1 MKLTQANTGTVQLRT
16 CELML
21 LHPSS
26 SIYIQHSALQAYL
39 PRKGET
45 SWTTSQTFYT
55 GCLNTVDLP
64 ASAAL
69 TACTSSQTA
78 FLEVCAGYTFCILS
92 FTLQLA
98 QLTRLMDLNRN
109 VARYQATTPVESP
122 AFPHNIQISTSLC
135 VCICGA
141 CQQALQS
148 SAELC
153 GNWIWTLPRGQQTG
167 KSPFRMAS
175 RLAGVNLRV
184 WFGDVWCFIF
194 PSALRTL

>member
-45 SWTTSQTFYT
+45 SWTTSQSFYT
-55 GCLNTVDLP
+55 SCLNTVDLP

-69 TACTSSQTA
+69 TACTSSQTT

-98 QLTRLMDLNRN
+98 QLTRLMGLNRN
-109 VARYQATTPVESP
+109 VPRYQTTTPVESP
-122 AFPHNIQISTSLC
+122 AFPGNILNKHKPLCLHLWGLPTSAAIVCKIVWKLNLNIASRPTNWQISFQDGISP
-135 VCICGA
+135 GR
-141 CQQALQS
+141 CQCTCL
-148 SAELC
+148 
-153 GNWIWTLPRGQQTG
+153 
-167 KSPFRMAS
+167 
-175 RLAGVNLRV
+175 
-184 WFGDVWCFIF
+184 VWCFIF
-194 PSALRTL
+194 PSALHTL

>member
-1 MKLTQANTGTVQLRT
+1 MILTQANTGTVQLRT
-16 CELML
+16 CCYIHH
-21 LHPSS
+21 HPSTS
-26 SIYIQHSALQAYL
+26 SIAHYKHTYLIL

-55 GCLNTVDLP
+55 GCLNAVDLP

-109 VARYQATTPVESP
+109 VPRYQTTTPVESP
-122 AFPHNIQISTSLC
+122 AFPGQHPNKHKPLCLHLWGLPTSAAIVCKIVWKLNLNIASRPTNWQISFQDGISP
-135 VCICGA
+135 GR
-141 CQQALQS
+141 CQCTCL
-148 SAELC
+148 
-153 GNWIWTLPRGQQTG
+153 
-167 KSPFRMAS
+167 
-175 RLAGVNLRV
+175 
-184 WFGDVWCFIF
+184 VWCFIF